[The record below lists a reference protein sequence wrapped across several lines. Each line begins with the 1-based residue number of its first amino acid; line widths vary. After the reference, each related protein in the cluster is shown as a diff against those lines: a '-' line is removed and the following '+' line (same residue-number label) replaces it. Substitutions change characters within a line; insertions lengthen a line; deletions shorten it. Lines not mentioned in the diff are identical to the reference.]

1 MSCREYE
8 EQLKTDL
15 KKLNIKALTTNDSA
29 ERRDL
34 LNRIKAAKRD
44 LNFFK
49 KLRSEEHMKRIEDSC
64 VEIR

>member
-8 EQLKTDL
+8 EQLKNEL
-15 KKLNIKALTTNDSA
+15 KKLSIKALTTNDSG

-34 LNRIKAAKRD
+34 LNQIKAANRD

-49 KLRSEEHMKRIEDSC
+49 KLRSEEHTKRIEDSC